1 MVFVMNKN
9 KLDSIKYYLSI
20 RDILIFMASRKEPTC
35 AKDLTNHVLNT
46 KRHNAR
52 LIMLHLAEAG
62 LIICKGR
69 IGSTYMY
76 VPSIETIQMYGDLNN
91 E

>member
-1 MVFVMNKN
+1 
-9 KLDSIKYYLSI
+9 
-20 RDILIFMASRKEPTC
+20 MASRKEPTC

-52 LIMLHLAEAG
+52 LIMLQLAEAG

-76 VPSIETIQMYGDLNN
+76 VPSIETIQMYGDLTND
-91 E
+91 